1 MLFPVLD
8 RLPVDL
14 AGLGPDWEEL
24 WDALLDI
31 PLLEAAPWTLVGG
44 QMVTLH
50 GLERGRDSLRVTDD
64 FDLLVNA
71 RVQTSP
77 IRTLVSRLEDAGY
90 SVDGMS
96 PDRLAHRYRRGQMSI
111 DVLAPEGLSDRTDVT
126 TTPPGRTLQVPGG
139 TQALRRTEL
148 VPVVT
153 TTRSGLIPRPN
164 LLGAIIGKCC
174 AVRVDDLPEAQK
186 SDVAFLLSL
195 LERPREMAGELDEK
209 DRQRLSAVDELRDR
223 DHPAWERLEPEH
235 ADAGR
240 AALNLLLA

>member
-31 PLLEAAPWTLVGG
+31 PLLEEAPWTLVGG

-77 IRTLVSRLEDAGY
+77 IRTLVSRLEDAG
-90 SVDGMS
+90 
-96 PDRLAHRYRRGQMSI
+96 
-111 DVLAPEGLSDRTDVT
+111 
-126 TTPPGRTLQVPGG
+126 
-139 TQALRRTEL
+139 
-148 VPVVT
+148 
-153 TTRSGLIPRPN
+153 
-164 LLGAIIGKCC
+164 
-174 AVRVDDLPEAQK
+174 
-186 SDVAFLLSL
+186 
-195 LERPREMAGELDEK
+195 
-209 DRQRLSAVDELRDR
+209 
-223 DHPAWERLEPEH
+223 
-235 ADAGR
+235 
-240 AALNLLLA
+240 